1 MKQPELPGEMQ
12 TIYNILEAPLD
23 AKICCR
29 NMDELLARC
38 ICKACKQC
46 ERMRSGTAWSWIH
59 PPLESCPRVGFFQH
73 NPQPQ
78 GALCL
83 QMPSSQCYL
92 CCSQALNPPSG
103 PFYSSIDLTLSHSSK
118 ISVLIPH
125 SSWVTKGKSE
135 RTATQFLEQGR
146 LRDHKHTQ
154 TME

>member
-12 TIYNILEAPLD
+12 TIYIILEAPLD

-29 NMDELLARC
+29 NMDELLAHC

-46 ERMRSGTAWSWIH
+46 ERIRPGTAWSWIH
-59 PPLESCPRVGFFQH
+59 PPLESCPRVGFSQH

-92 CCSQALNPPSG
+92 CCSQALNSPSG

-118 ISVLIPH
+118 ISVLIPC
-125 SSWVTKGKSE
+125 SCWVTKANQRGQQC
-135 RTATQFLEQGR
+135 RF
-146 LRDHKHTQ
+146 
-154 TME
+154 